1 MTFKLSQRSLGNLEG
16 VDERLVKVVKRAIE
30 LTKTDFAVIE
40 GLRTVER
47 QRELVSKGASHT
59 MDSKHVQGKAVDLMA
74 YIGTRASWELNLY
87 DDLADAMKAAAIEMD
102 VGIRWGGAWTVKDIR
117 RWQGSM
123 ESAMN
128 GYVDRCR
135 AQKRRPFIDGPHFEL
150 S

>member
-47 QRELVSKGASHT
+47 QRELVNKGASHT
-59 MDSKHVQGKAVDLMA
+59 MDSKHGQGRAVDLMA

-123 ESAMN
+123 ESAQN
-128 GYVDRCR
+128 SYIDLRR
-135 AQKRRPFIDGPHFEL
+135 KQRQKIFLDSGHFEL